1 MGTSSSYNGPTGKNS
16 LLPPWAPDIPVP
28 SDEDQDS
35 SDLGEE
41 NNGNNLNPDGL
52 LPEPVLI
59 NLPTVSWGGVKGI
72 VSRMANNRSN
82 ASWNSA
88 FKSYSRARGG
98 SQTATRSSVSG
109 RATTA
114 RLGSFLADAARRGIT
129 QAVKDIGLSDFVGRD
144 AQSLLAAFID
154 LLAPPGALLEE
165 AIARKALIET
175 LAELFKLYDVETGGL
190 TALDSI
196 DAKGIK
202 GIIILS
208 ITNYIN
214 ERFEHELINCI
225 ERGTVSESD
234 ANKLLEQA
242 KDFIFGVVEIDIEDI
257 DVVEFDWDGSEG
269 KILVEN
275 LYQTAY
281 SLLGEQ
287 K

>member
-1 MGTSSSYNGPTGKNS
+1 MGTSSSYNGPTGKNP
-16 LLPPWAPDIPVP
+16 LLPPWAPEITLPDNEGQVIPDP
-28 SDEDQDS
+28 GAENDENDS
-35 SDLGEE
+35 K
-41 NNGNNLNPDGL
+41 PDGL
-52 LPEPVLI
+52 DTEPNQT
-59 NLPTVSWGGVKGI
+59 NLPDVSWKGVKGI

-98 SQTATRSSVSG
+98 SKMAARSSVSG

-114 RLGSFLADAARRGIT
+114 RLGSFLADVSSRGIT
-129 QAVKDIGLSDFVGRD
+129 QATRDIGLSDFVGRD

-154 LLAPPGALLEE
+154 LLAPSGNLLEE
-165 AIARKALIET
+165 AIARKAMIET
-175 LAELFKLYDVETGGL
+175 LAELFQLYDVETEGL
-190 TALDSI
+190 KALDGI
-196 DAKGIK
+196 DEENIK
-202 GIIILS
+202 DIVTLS

-214 ERFEHELINCI
+214 EKFEHELVNCI

-234 ANKLLEQA
+234 ANQLLEQA
-242 KDFIFGVVEIDIEDI
+242 KDFIIGVVEIDTEGINL
-257 DVVEFDWDGSEG
+257 VEFDWNSAEG
-269 KILVEN
+269 QLLVEN